1 MTLNDAV
8 GNSCVRRALAATHLA
23 PLQLKEVV
31 EIIGVERRGGQ
42 VRRRRRGSLVEGAE
56 VRVRGVR
63 FGSEGVEGAGL
74 VGVLQGEV
82 DPVEELRGL
91 VHGGTRV
98 YGRQQAHLSIQMAQL
113 DFSTADSWAA
123 LNFCLPFLC
132 FYVSFVSF
140 LSFFGRC
147 RQTAS
152 APLLLLFPVKVPVLL
167 TPGSSTLCSLTR
179 DSLR

>member
-1 MTLNDAV
+1 MSSKPECSRTSVCFGLMTLNDAV
-8 GNSCVRRALAATHLA
+8 GNSCVLRALAATHLA

-42 VRRRRRGSLVEGAE
+42 VRRRRCRRRGSLAEGAE

-91 VHGGTRV
+91 VHGGTRI

-113 DFSTADSWAA
+113 DFSTADSWTA
-123 LNFCLPFLC
+123 LNSCLPFLC
-132 FYVSFVSF
+132 FYVLFVSF
-140 LSFFGRC
+140 LVYFLVVVGRQQVPLFF
-147 RQTAS
+147 
-152 APLLLLFPVKVPVLL
+152 
-167 TPGSSTLCSLTR
+167 SSSP
-179 DSLR
+179 